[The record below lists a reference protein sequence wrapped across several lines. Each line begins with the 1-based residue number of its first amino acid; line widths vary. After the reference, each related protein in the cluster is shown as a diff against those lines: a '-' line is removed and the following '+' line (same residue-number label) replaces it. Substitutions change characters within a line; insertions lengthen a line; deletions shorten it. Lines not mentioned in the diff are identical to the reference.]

1 MKYRL
6 LLFFLLFYRFSFSQT
21 GMDAQ
26 FKIYDTKTKQVIT
39 IDKIIADCANANVL
53 FFGEDHNDSAGHYLE
68 DTIFKTL
75 YKAYGNN
82 LALSMEM
89 FETDEQFVV
98 NEYLEGFITED
109 RFSKDAR
116 AWSNYK
122 DYRHLVEFAK
132 QNNIPVIAAN
142 APRRYVNL
150 VTRKG
155 MKAVEGLPEE
165 SKKFLPPLPYDTA
178 TGRYYEK
185 FTSLMSSGNGGPASG
200 SPNLFQSQNLWDAG
214 MSYSIY
220 NYWKENKDQKI
231 FHLCGRFHCDEKLGT
246 LAQLQKRKS
255 KLKILNISCFSDAS
269 FNNPDWENFSN
280 LGDYIIITNP
290 ELKKTF

>member
-1 MKYRL
+1 MN
-6 LLFFLLFYRFSFSQT
+6 
-21 GMDAQ
+21 DQ
-26 FKIYDTKTKQVIT
+26 FKIYDTKIKQT
-39 IDKIIADCANANVL
+39 IGLDKIIADCIDANVL

-68 DTIFKTL
+68 DTLFKLL
-75 YKAYGNN
+75 YKAYNKN
-82 LALSMEM
+82 IVLSMEM
-89 FETDEQFVV
+89 FETDEQSVL

-109 RFSKDAR
+109 RFIKDAR

-122 DYRHLVEFAK
+122 DYRPLVEYAR
-132 QNNIPVIAAN
+132 QNKIHLIAAN
-142 APRRYVNL
+142 TPRRYVNL

-155 MKAVEGLPEE
+155 MKAIDDLPKE
-165 SKKFLPPLPYDTA
+165 SKKNLPPLPYDTA

-185 FTSLMSSGNGGPASG
+185 FTTLMNSGNGGPGSG

-220 NYWKENKDQKI
+220 NYWRKNKEQKI

-255 KLKILNISCFSDAS
+255 QLKILNISCFSDSS
-269 FNNPDWENFSN
+269 FYNPSWQNFSN